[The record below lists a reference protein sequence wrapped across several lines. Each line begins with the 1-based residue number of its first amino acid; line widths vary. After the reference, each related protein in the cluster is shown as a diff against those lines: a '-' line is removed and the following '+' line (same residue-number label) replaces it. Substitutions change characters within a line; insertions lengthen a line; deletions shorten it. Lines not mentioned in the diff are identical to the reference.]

1 MKVFSIPKLKETA
14 ELHTEKLPVIDN
26 GYFDVLA
33 AIGYAALA
41 DSFYDGPSPQIEKT
55 SVGFEVTHA
64 TATKTRPNLGW
75 LKYSLAASW
84 TKEEAFKNGD
94 LIKKDKAWDGT
105 ELLHHY
111 GNVVDTRLDSQVFIE
126 MGAKITKVKEPYRE
140 LYGVINKLGSPKWF
154 NSCVYTCREKGLEL
168 LKNEFDGKLSI
179 NSIVLPQ
186 SSKGAT
192 SSGSF
197 SIANGA
203 LPPKLV
209 EGWSRATCFA
219 VAGLVAGARGS
230 IKKGFALPV
239 PGKIDYSLLQ
249 HLVSRNRKRI
259 VPNDFFFPYNN
270 YLYYLKLL
278 AAYDRISGKEM
289 LAAVSGAKFI
299 ELGTQSSPAGV
310 WSLSVPPYAYSFSSV
325 DNLNSLL
332 IHWRSTVK
340 PKKTSEPN
348 INRLAVDR
356 LVRGFEQG
364 DITAF
369 VEGYLSYL
377 ETVGLKES
385 RIPHFL
391 TTNQFFEIM
400 NSNTSKYQE
409 LVTELRG
416 PILEPIIELIRQD
429 TYDKV
434 FKAKEGKSD
443 PPDYQMIRKLRE
455 VQNHED
461 LVTAICEI
469 AIKRSIDKMA
479 SENTQSKERKYHN
492 LPTQEGIAKII
503 ELSESEHYTPKLVA
517 NLLLA
522 LALSKNR
529 HDSSTITG
537 RPEEDVTEDDFE
549 QE

>member
-1 MKVFSIPKLKETA
+1 MMKVFSIPKPVESA
-14 ELHTEKLPVIDN
+14 ELRTEKLPVIDN
-26 GYFDVLA
+26 GYFDVLI

-41 DSFYDGPSPQIEKT
+41 DSFYDGPSPRIEKT
-55 SVGFEVTHA
+55 PVGFEVTHA
-64 TATKTRPNLGW
+64 TSVKARPNLGW

-84 TKEEAFKNGD
+84 TKEEDFKDGD
-94 LIKKDKAWDGT
+94 LIKKDKAWDGA
-105 ELLHHY
+105 EVLPHY
-111 GNVVDTRLDSQVFIE
+111 GTVVDTRDDPQVFVE
-126 MGAKITKVKEPYRE
+126 TGARIIKVKEPYRE

-154 NSCVYTCREKGLEL
+154 NACVYTCREKGLEL
-168 LKNEFDGKLSI
+168 LRNEFDGKLSV

-186 SSKGAT
+186 SSKGAM

-197 SIANGA
+197 SIANGS
-203 LPPKLV
+203 LPGKLV
-209 EGWSRATCFA
+209 GTWSRETCLA

-239 PGKIDYSLLQ
+239 PRSISYSFLQ

-278 AAYDRISGKEM
+278 AAYGTSGKEM

-325 DNLNSLL
+325 DDLYSLL
-332 IHWRSTVK
+332 LNWRSAVK
-340 PKKTSEPN
+340 PRKTSEPN
-348 INRLAVDR
+348 INRLAVNR
-356 LVRGFEQG
+356 LMRGFEQG
-364 DITAF
+364 DIAAF

-391 TTNQFFEIM
+391 TTNQFFEVM
-400 NSNTSKYQE
+400 RSNTSKYQE
-409 LVTELRG
+409 LVAELRG

-434 FKAKEGKSD
+434 FKAREGKSD

-479 SENTQSKERKYHN
+479 SENTQSNERKYHN

-503 ELSESEHYTPKLVA
+503 ELSESGRYTPKLVA

-522 LALSKNR
+522 LALSKTR
-529 HDSSTITG
+529 YDTG
-537 RPEEDVTEDDFE
+537 TNTGHPEEDAAEDDSD